1 MGLRRCCC
9 CGCGCACSCGSATS
23 RAVLR
28 LHRASEDEEPTTAAA
43 ALEGAIMQ
51 CNDECSSDAGS
62 GRVRLPDEEAEE
74 LAPEDADEEDVEEVP
89 LLSAACGGAISMRH
103 DAAADALP
111 SRAAGDVD
119 VLVPSSAVRRK
130 NECCSA

>member
-9 CGCGCACSCGSATS
+9 CGGCGCSCGSATS
-23 RAVLR
+23 RAVPR

-43 ALEGAIMQ
+43 ATLEGAIMQ

-89 LLSAACGGAISMRH
+89 LLRAACGGAISMRH
-103 DAAADALP
+103 DAAVDALP